1 MKRILLVCSACLFSG
16 LPGLRGEDSGGA
28 AAVAARQEAEEN
40 YKALKGHVEDLL
52 AAQAEQDK
60 HLAALAREISELREQ
75 VSKPA
80 GNYASA
86 EDLKRLA
93 ETIQEIDKKRQAD
106 KELILEEFAKLERIV
121 TAAPAHA
128 SVKPPPPAA
137 EIVPAGPKPDE
148 TGYNYVIKKGD
159 RLSLIAKAYR
169 DAGVKVTAER
179 IQQANP
185 GLDPA
190 RLIVGRK
197 IFIPAGTEPPRTGN
211 H

>member
-1 MKRILLVCSACLFSG
+1 MKRILFLCSACLFSG

-40 YKALKGHVEDLL
+40 YKGLKGHVEDLL
-52 AAQAEQDK
+52 AAQAEQEK

-80 GNYASA
+80 GNYAGA

-106 KELILEEFAKLERIV
+106 KELILEQFAKLERIV
-121 TAAPAHA
+121 TAAPTRAP
-128 SVKPPPPAA
+128 VKPSATEVVPA
-137 EIVPAGPKPDE
+137 AGPKPDE

-159 RLSLIAKAYR
+159 RLALIAKAYQN
-169 DAGVKVTAER
+169 AGVKVTAER

-190 RLIVGRK
+190 RLIVGKK
-197 IFIPAGTEPPRTGN
+197 IFIPAGTESPRNGT